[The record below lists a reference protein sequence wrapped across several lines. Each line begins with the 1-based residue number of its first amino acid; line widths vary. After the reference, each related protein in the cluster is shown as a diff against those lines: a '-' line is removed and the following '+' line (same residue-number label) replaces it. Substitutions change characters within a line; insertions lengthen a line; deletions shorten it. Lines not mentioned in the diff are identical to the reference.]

1 MKTHIC
7 QGGLLR
13 RSGDLKA
20 NVREC
25 GTKWRKHGNLQI
37 RERTSMLWKRPY
49 MIRPLNYLLSDLQT
63 THPHREN
70 TSVKK

>member
-1 MKTHIC
+1 MEYSGKKRPREARNVYYEGKMQMKTHIC

-25 GTKWRKHGNLQI
+25 GTKRRKRGDLQI
-37 RERTSMLWKRPY
+37 LERTSML
-49 MIRPLNYLLSDLQT
+49 
-63 THPHREN
+63 
-70 TSVKK
+70 